1 MKGESRDASRRILV
15 LDVGG
20 SHVKASFS
28 DFPGREVRLI
38 SGPRM
43 TPSQMTRGLKRLL
56 RGKRY
61 DAVAIGYPG
70 LVRHGHIVRDPPHLG
85 RGWVGF
91 DFERA
96 FRRPTRIVNDAAMQ
110 ALGSYEG
117 GHMLFLGLGTG
128 LGSALIAGGV
138 LQPMEIGH
146 LPYRKGRTFE
156 EYVGEEARGRL
167 GSKKW
172 RREVDAVVEILR
184 DALEPDYIVL
194 GGGNVRRLARLQPG
208 TRRGDNRNA
217 FRGGVRL
224 WQETGKK
231 TPGGTRRAARPARAV
246 GKPRRKALERAT
258 R

>member
-1 MKGESRDASRRILV
+1 MKGGTRDAGRRILV

-28 DFPGREVRLI
+28 DAPGREVRLI

-56 RGKRY
+56 RGNRF

-70 LVRHGHIVRDPPHLG
+70 LVRHGRIVRDPPHLG

-96 FRRPTRIVNDAAMQ
+96 FGHPTRILNDAAMQ

-156 EYVGEEARGRL
+156 EYVGEEARERL
-167 GSKKW
+167 GRKKW
-172 RREVDAVVEILR
+172 RREVEAVVGILR

-194 GGGNVRRLARLQPG
+194 GGGNVRRLARLPPG

-224 WQETGKK
+224 WLDPGK
-231 TPGGTRRAARPARAV
+231 TAPPRTRRPRRPARAV
-246 GKPRRKALERAT
+246 RKRRRKA
-258 R
+258 